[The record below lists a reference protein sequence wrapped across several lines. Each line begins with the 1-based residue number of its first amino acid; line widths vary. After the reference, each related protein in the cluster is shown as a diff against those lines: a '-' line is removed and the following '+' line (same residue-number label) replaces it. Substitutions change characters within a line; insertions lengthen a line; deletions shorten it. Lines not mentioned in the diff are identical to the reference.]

1 MDQSDSNAS
10 WIGAYMDWTDA
21 DNWTFGA
28 SRLAGSGLGE
38 LGVDVGREFIAAYLD
53 WTNAWQLL
61 CESSLH
67 VRAAGSGSDT
77 DGIGASESGVDMLWD
92 ALMVALHTDSDCMPI
107 LRQIIDD
114 ANNATPRAVIAA

>member
-21 DNWTFGA
+21 DSWTFGT

-38 LGVDVGREFIAAYLD
+38 GGVDVGGEFVAAYLD

-61 CESSLH
+61 CESSPQL
-67 VRAAGSGSDT
+67 RTAGSGSDP
-77 DGIGASESGVDMLWD
+77 DGIDASESGIDMLWD
-92 ALMVALHTDSDCMPI
+92 ALMVALHTDSDCMPF

-114 ANNATPRAVIAA
+114 ADNATPRAVIAA